1 MCTLLCTFTRR
12 IYTLSHCSTPFPGHW
27 NGFSSAPCFFSFFEN
42 FGNFFCACAHSYALV
57 HVFLRLCN
65 YDSFFCLFPCFSNF
79 SLSHWNL
86 FPLLRKFVP
95 IFLHMWT
102 FFCDFS
108 RFSAF
113 VSLQHIFSAHI
124 HVFLTA
130 PRLFFC
136 IGSFFTHLHF
146 CNVFDSFCNYVYAWA
161 HFIAFVLL
169 QLVQLHVVLPPP
181 RVFCA

>member
-1 MCTLLCTFTRR
+1 MHIIMYFYSADLHAFSLLHAFSWALERFFICSMLFQLFRKFLMRLCTFFCVCVTTTR
-12 IYTLSHCSTPFPGHW
+12 
-27 NGFSSAPCFFSFFEN
+27 FSVYF
-42 FGNFFCACAHSYALV
+42 
-57 HVFLRLCN
+57 HVFLTSLYRIGTFSHCFESL
-65 YDSFFCLFPCFSNF
+65 YQFFCTCG
-79 SLSHWNL
+79 
-86 FPLLRKFVP
+86 
-95 IFLHMWT
+95 
-102 FFCDFS
+102 

-124 HVFLTA
+124 HVFVTA

-146 CNVFDSFCNYVYAWA
+146 CNVFDSFCNYFYAWA

-181 RVFCA
+181 SVFCA